1 VRSNDPAV
9 CDRQLEMG
17 VDVIIAD
24 KVSRILKHVT
34 ERLAGF
40 AAAPAAAA
48 PSAAAIV
55 A

>member
-1 VRSNDPAV
+1 
-9 CDRQLEMG
+9 MG

-40 AAAPAAAA
+40 AAVVTAPAAAA
-48 PSAAAIV
+48 AIV